1 MSVLKK
7 GFVQIY
13 TGNGKGKTTAAIGQ
27 AVRAAG
33 SGLKTYI
40 VQFMK
45 EYPYSELKS
54 LYYLNKW
61 ITIEQCGGDDFVYK
75 KRLPSKKEISKIE
88 NGLSKAKRIMLS
100 GNFDIIILDEI
111 LVSIYFKL
119 IDKKNVGE
127 FIKAKPEK
135 IELILTGRYAPQS
148 IINLADLVT
157 EMREVKHYYTNGI
170 EARKG
175 IES

>member
-1 MSVLKK
+1 MSTLKK
-7 GFVQIY
+7 GFVQVY

-33 SGLKTYI
+33 SGLQTYI
-40 VQFMK
+40 IQFMK
-45 EYPYSELKS
+45 EYSYSELKS
-54 LYYLNKW
+54 LHYLNKW
-61 ITIEQCGGDDFVYK
+61 ITIEQCGGDNFVYQ
-75 KRLPSKKEISKIE
+75 KRLPSKKEILKIE
-88 NGLSKAKRIMLS
+88 NGLLKSKQLMLS

-119 IDKKNVGE
+119 INEKSVID
-127 FIKAKPEK
+127 FIKAKPKE
-135 IELILTGRYAPQS
+135 IELILTGRYATQS